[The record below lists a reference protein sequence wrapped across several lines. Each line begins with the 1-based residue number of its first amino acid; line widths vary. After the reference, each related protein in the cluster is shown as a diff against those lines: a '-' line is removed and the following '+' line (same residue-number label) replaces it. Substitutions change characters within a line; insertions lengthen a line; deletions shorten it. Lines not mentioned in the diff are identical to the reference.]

1 MTDTT
6 VQEFAEVVGTD
17 SDRLLSQMKEAGLP
31 QTNAQDAVSAE
42 QKEALLGHLKKNHGD
57 AAEAEPKKI
66 SLKRKTTSTLKT
78 GQGGKKEVAVEVRKK
93 RTFVKPDADEV
104 AAAVEEKVT
113 AVKVDKAV
121 VAEAKQAAEAATAK
135 AKAAAAALDA
145 AAVAQAAAK
154 AKSVAEAKKIKP
166 VAKHKISQK
175 SQFEAKARGDVGS
188 TARVAAKAKVAA
200 KPKPEAKPKATAVA
214 KPKAGAKPKLSA
226 KPVARDTRNKKP
238 TATAATK
245 AVPLTKEELA
255 QKQATAD
262 AANKKRASGAPASAP
277 RAGAPASAPR
287 AGAPGAPRAGAP
299 SAPRAGAPGAP
310 RTGAPGAPRSGAPR
324 QFRTEDGSANQRGR
338 RKKLKGKA
346 ARTAQAQADNE
357 HSFTKPTAPVIH
369 QVELP
374 ESITAGELAAKM
386 AIKAGDVIK
395 SLMGMGVMATIN
407 QTLDQDTATLV
418 VEEMGHKVTKLISDN
433 ALEEDVFESVT
444 YDADEE
450 NRAPVVTVMGHVDH
464 GKTSLLDYI
473 RSSRVATGEAGGITQ
488 HIGAYHVDTD
498 HGMISFLDTPGHAA
512 FTSMRSRG
520 AQCTDVVILVVA
532 ADDGVMPQTKEAVQH
547 AKAAGVPIVVAINK
561 MDKEGADADRVKNEL
576 SAFDVIPEEWGG
588 DVPFMPVSA
597 HSGEGITELLDAVL
611 LQAELLELKAVV
623 NGPGQGVVV
632 ESRLDKGRGPV
643 ATLLVQNGTIK
654 KGDIVLAGT
663 CYGRARALLDENGK
677 PTESAG
683 PSIPVEI
690 LGLNGTPDAG
700 AAFIVVESEKKAREV
715 AEYRESKRKEVI
727 QQRQQKAK
735 LDALFNNMGG
745 SEQSNLNII
754 LKTDV
759 RGSLEA
765 LTASLQGL
773 ATDEVKVNIVS
784 SGVGGISETDATLAL
799 ASEAVIF
806 GFNVRADTP
815 AKRVIES
822 NQIDLRYYS
831 IIYDLI
837 DDIRAAMSGLLAPEL
852 REEILGVAEVR
863 EVFKSPKFGLIAGSM
878 VTDGVIHR
886 NKRIRVLRENTV
898 IYEGELES
906 LRRFKDDVQEVRQG
920 MECGIGV
927 KNYQDVRAGD
937 QIEVYIVNEIA
948 RTL

>member
-1 MTDTT
+1 MADTT
-6 VQEFAEVVGTD
+6 VQEFADVVGTD
-17 SDRLLSQMKEAGLP
+17 TDRLLAQMKDAGLP
-31 QTNAQDAVSAE
+31 QTNANDAVSAE
-42 QKEALLGHLKKNHGD
+42 QKETLLGHLKKNHGE

-66 SLKRKTTSTLKT
+66 SLKRKTTSTLKA
-78 GQGGKKEVAVEVRKK
+78 GSGKKEVAVEVRKK

-104 AAAVEEKVT
+104 AAAVEEKVA
-113 AVKVDKAV
+113 AVKADKKAQEEAKV
-121 VAEAKQAAEAATAK
+121 AAEKAMAEAKAEAEALEAKAAAEAAEK
-135 AKAAAAALDA
+135 AKAA
-145 AAVAQAAAK
+145 
-154 AKSVAEAKKIKP
+154 AEAKKIKP
-166 VAKHKISQK
+166 APKHKISQK
-175 SQFEAKARGDVGS
+175 SQSEAKARGDVS
-188 TARVAAKAKVAA
+188 SKARVAAKAKVAA
-200 KPKPEAKPKATAVA
+200 KPKAEAKVKAEAKPKAAA
-214 KPKAGAKPKLSA
+214 KPKVSA
-226 KPVARDTRNKKP
+226 KPLARDTRNKKP
-238 TATAATK
+238 TATAAAK
-245 AVPLTKEELA
+245 KPVPSKEEMA
-255 QKQATAD
+255 QKQA
-262 AANKKRASGAPASAP
+262 AAEAATQREGGDRNKKRNT
-277 RAGAPASAPR
+277 
-287 AGAPGAPRAGAP
+287 
-299 SAPRAGAPGAP
+299 
-310 RTGAPGAPRSGAPR
+310 RTEQPR
-324 QFRTEDGSANQRGR
+324 QFRTDDGSANQRGR

-357 HSFTKPTAPVIH
+357 HAFTKPTAPVVH
-369 QVELP
+369 EVELP
-374 ESITAGELAAKM
+374 EAITVGDLAAKM
-386 AIKAGDVIK
+386 ATKAGDVIK
-395 SLMGMGVMATIN
+395 ALMGMGVMATIN

-418 VEEMGHKVTKLISDN
+418 VEELGHKVSKLISDN

-444 YDADEE
+444 YEADEE
-450 NRAPVVTVMGHVDH
+450 TRAPVVTVMGHVDH

-532 ADDGVMPQTKEAVQH
+532 ADDGVMPQTEEAVQH
-547 AKAAGVPIVVAINK
+547 AKAAGVPLVVAVNK
-561 MDKEGADADRVKNEL
+561 MDKEAADPDRVKNEL
-576 SAFDVIPEEWGG
+576 AARDVIPEDWGG
-588 DVPFMPVSA
+588 DVPFIPVSA
-597 HSGEGITELLDAVL
+597 HTGQGIEELLDAVL

-623 NGPGQGVVV
+623 KGPGQGVVV

-643 ATLLVQNGTIK
+643 ATLLVQNGTLN

-700 AAFIVVESEKKAREV
+700 AAFIVVENEKKAREV
-715 AEYRESKRKEVI
+715 AEHREAKLKEQI

-745 SEQSNLNII
+745 AEQATLNII

-765 LTASLQGL
+765 LIAALQGL
-773 ATDEVKVNIVS
+773 ATEEVKVNIVS
-784 SGVGGISETDATLAL
+784 SGVGGITETDATLAL
-799 ASEAVIF
+799 ASEAVMF
-806 GFNVRADTP
+806 GFNVRADAA
-815 AKRVIES
+815 AKKVIDNNEL
-822 NQIDLRYYS
+822 DLRYYS

-837 DDIRAAMSGLLAPEL
+837 DDIKAAMSGLLAPEL
-852 REEILGVAEVR
+852 REEIVGIAEVR

-878 VTDGVIHR
+878 VVDGTIHR
-886 NKRIRVLRENTV
+886 NKKIRVLRENVV

-937 QIEVYIVNEIA
+937 QIEVFVVNEIA

>member
-1 MTDTT
+1 MS
-6 VQEFAEVVGTD
+6 VKGSEVV
-17 SDRLLSQMKEAGLP
+17 
-31 QTNAQDAVSAE
+31 
-42 QKEALLGHLKKNHGD
+42 
-57 AAEAEPKKI
+57 KI
-66 SLKRKTTSTLKT
+66 
-78 GQGGKKEVAVEVRKK
+78 
-93 RTFVKPDADEV
+93 
-104 AAAVEEKVT
+104 
-113 AVKVDKAV
+113 
-121 VAEAKQAAEAATAK
+121 
-135 AKAAAAALDA
+135 
-145 AAVAQAAAK
+145 
-154 AKSVAEAKKIKP
+154 
-166 VAKHKISQK
+166 
-175 SQFEAKARGDVGS
+175 
-188 TARVAAKAKVAA
+188 
-200 KPKPEAKPKATAVA
+200 
-214 KPKAGAKPKLSA
+214 
-226 KPVARDTRNKKP
+226 
-238 TATAATK
+238 
-245 AVPLTKEELA
+245 
-255 QKQATAD
+255 
-262 AANKKRASGAPASAP
+262 
-277 RAGAPASAPR
+277 
-287 AGAPGAPRAGAP
+287 
-299 SAPRAGAPGAP
+299 
-310 RTGAPGAPRSGAPR
+310 
-324 QFRTEDGSANQRGR
+324 
-338 RKKLKGKA
+338 
-346 ARTAQAQADNE
+346 
-357 HSFTKPTAPVIH
+357 
-369 QVELP
+369 
-374 ESITAGELAAKM
+374 
-386 AIKAGDVIK
+386 
-395 SLMGMGVMATIN
+395 LMGLGTMTTIN
-407 QTLDQDTATLV
+407 QIIDQETAAIV

-444 YDADEE
+444 YEADEE
-450 NRAPVVTVMGHVDH
+450 TRAPVVTVMGHVDH
-464 GKTSLLDYI
+464 GKTSLLDRI

-547 AKAAGVPIVVAINK
+547 AKAAGVPIVVAVNK
-561 MDKEGADADRVKNEL
+561 MDKEGADVDRVKNEL
-576 SAFDVIPEEWGG
+576 SACDVIPEDWGG

-597 HSGEGITELLDAVL
+597 HTGEGITELLDAVL
-611 LQAELLELKAVV
+611 LQAELLELKAVID
-623 NGPGQGVVV
+623 GPGQGVVV
-632 ESRLDKGRGPV
+632 ESRVDKGRGPV
-643 ATLLVQNGTIK
+643 ATLLVQNGTLK
-654 KGDIVLAGT
+654 KGDIVLAGS

-690 LGLNGTPDAG
+690 LGINGTPDAG

-715 AEYRESKRKEVI
+715 AEHREAKLKEQI

-773 ATDEVKVNIVS
+773 GTDEVKVNIVS

-806 GFNVRADTP
+806 GFNVRADGP

-822 NQIDLRYYS
+822 NELDLRYYS

-837 DDIRAAMSGLLAPEL
+837 DDIKAAMSGLLAPEL

-886 NKRIRVLRENTV
+886 SKRIRVLRENTV